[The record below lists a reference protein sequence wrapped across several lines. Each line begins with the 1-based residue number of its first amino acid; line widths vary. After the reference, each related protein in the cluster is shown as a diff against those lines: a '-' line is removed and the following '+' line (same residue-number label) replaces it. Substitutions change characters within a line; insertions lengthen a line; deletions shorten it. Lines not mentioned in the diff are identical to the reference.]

1 MKIIPHRASQRTV
14 SHESRVLAFTLRA
27 SSRAAEQRIATLEQR
42 IAATRALIARLQ
54 TPSEQREPI
63 SSLFAAVEHVLD
75 TCEQLDRDLGR
86 KVQSVKYEYLSKHTP
101 TQPYELLVPTDK
113 A

>member
-1 MKIIPHRASQRTV
+1 MKIIAHRASQRTV
-14 SHESRVLAFTLRA
+14 SHETRALAFTLRA
-27 SSRAAEQRIATLEQR
+27 SSRAAEMRIASLEQR
-42 IAATRALIARLQ
+42 IAGTRALIARLQ

-86 KVQSVKYEYLSKHTP
+86 KVQAL
-101 TQPYELLVPTDK
+101 K

>member
-27 SSRAAEQRIATLEQR
+27 SSRAAEQRIAILEQR
-42 IAATRALIARLQ
+42 IATTRALIARIQ
-54 TPSEQREPI
+54 SAPDSQPI
-63 SSLFAAVEHVLD
+63 SELIADVQQTLD

-86 KVQSVKYEYLSKHTP
+86 KVQAL
-101 TQPYELLVPTDK
+101 K

>member
-14 SHESRVLAFTLRA
+14 SHEVRA
-27 SSRAAEQRIATLEQR
+27 QQFYMQASTRDYEQRIAILEQRIAT
-42 IAATRALIARLQ
+42 TRALIARLQ

-86 KVQSVKYEYLSKHTP
+86 KVQALK
-101 TQPYELLVPTDK
+101 D
-113 A
+113 

>member
-27 SSRAAEQRIATLEQR
+27 SSRAAEQR

-86 KVQSVKYEYLSKHTP
+86 KVQAL
-101 TQPYELLVPTDK
+101 K

>member
-1 MKIIPHRASQRTV
+1 MKIIAHRASQRTV
-14 SHESRVLAFTLRA
+14 SHEVRA
-27 SSRAAEQRIATLEQR
+27 QQFYMQASTRGYEQR

-75 TCEQLDRDLGR
+75 TCDQLDRDLGR
-86 KVQSVKYEYLSKHTP
+86 KVQAL
-101 TQPYELLVPTDK
+101 K